1 MFNGDISL
9 FKLSLE
15 KDFIKKTMARLEKM
29 SSQFNAAIVA
39 YNHEAA
45 VKLDFAQTFEMK
57 HFLNLIDSVG
67 SQDLDTNSP
76 ARIDRALQI
85 TSDHV
90 FGTHGGSRLNTPKI
104 AVLLTKGSSRF
115 DLEQFPLRNASES
128 LKLKNVRLL
137 IVGIGVDADQ
147 QELREIT
154 DDANHDFIVVK
165 GFSSLPEYE
174 DVLAERIC
182 SAIGE

>member
-90 FGTHGGSRLNTPKI
+90 FGTHGGSRLDRK
-104 AVLLTKGSSRF
+104 S
-115 DLEQFPLRNASES
+115 
-128 LKLKNVRLL
+128 
-137 IVGIGVDADQ
+137 
-147 QELREIT
+147 
-154 DDANHDFIVVK
+154 VV
-165 GFSSLPEYE
+165 
-174 DVLAERIC
+174 
-182 SAIGE
+182 